1 MLHTLAISGYR
12 SLKDIVLSL
21 GSLNLITG
29 PNGSGKSSIYRAL
42 RLLAATADGR
52 LIQSLANEG
61 GLNSTLWAGPESFS
75 REVLDGTYP
84 VQGTKRKKP
93 VSLRLGFKTD
103 DSSYTIDLGLAAPS
117 RSAFQL
123 DPIIKRECLFR
134 GRGLTARELY
144 ADRRGC
150 NLRVRPNRKW
160 EDVKTPLT
168 NYSSMLTEY
177 SDPVNAP
184 EIILLRDTI
193 RSWRFYDHFRSDI
206 DAPARRGQIGTYT
219 PVMSGDGTDF
229 AAALQTIRE
238 TGDGDGL
245 DEAISDAFPGSSLT
259 IQSPNSRFEVALMQN
274 GMLRPLSTA
283 ELSDGTLRYLLLIAA
298 LLTPRPPELMVLN
311 EPKTSLHPDLLPALG
326 RLIQRYAAENQ
337 IIVVTHAKPLIQEL
351 SQCNQCFHFELEKSF
366 GATQL
371 LGVDPFDIPHWKW
384 PSR

>member
-1 MLHTLAISGYR
+1 M
-12 SLKDIVLSL
+12 
-21 GSLNLITG
+21 
-29 PNGSGKSSIYRAL
+29 
-42 RLLAATADGR
+42 
-52 LIQSLANEG
+52 
-61 GLNSTLWAGPESFS
+61 
-75 REVLDGTYP
+75 
-84 VQGTKRKKP
+84 
-93 VSLRLGFKTD
+93 
-103 DSSYTIDLGLAAPS
+103 
-117 RSAFQL
+117 
-123 DPIIKRECLFR
+123 
-134 GRGLTARELY
+134 
-144 ADRRGC
+144 
-150 NLRVRPNRKW
+150 
-160 EDVKTPLT
+160 KTPLT

-245 DEAISDAFPGSSLT
+245 DEAVSDAFPGSSLT

-274 GMLRPLSTA
+274 GMLLPLSTA

-311 EPKTSLHPDLLPALG
+311 EHETSLHPDLLPALG

-337 IIVVTHAKPLIQEL
+337 IIVVTHNKHTMKVNNKIFGVTMESKGVSKLVSVNLDKA
-351 SQCNQCFHFELEKSF
+351 EKLAF
-366 GATQL
+366 A
-371 LGVDPFDIPHWKW
+371 
-384 PSR
+384 